1 MVNGFIAKLR
11 SPLMSSKKLR
21 FAIIGALNT
30 GIDFSVF
37 VTLVYF
43 GLIPFFANI
52 VSTSLGMICSFIL
65 NKRFTFPESSGNKR
79 AQLAKFL
86 AFTLTGLWVIQ
97 PIVIYSFTHAV
108 NALSNG
114 HPNLTLLNAAGKL
127 LSICVSLV
135 WNYYWYSTVVFAEK
149 NTNVKTPAS
158 DQS

>member
-1 MVNGFIAKLR
+1 MLNGLIAKLR
-11 SPLMSSKKLR
+11 LLLTGSKKIR
-21 FAIIGALNT
+21 FAMIGALNT

-86 AFTLTGLWVIQ
+86 GFTLTGLWIIQ
-97 PIVIYSFTHAV
+97 PMVIYGFTHAV
-108 NALSNG
+108 SALSNG
-114 HPNLTLLNAAGKL
+114 RPNLTMLNAAGKL

-135 WNYYWYSTVVFAEK
+135 WNYYWYSTVVFAKK
-149 NTNVKTPAS
+149 NTHVETSSPS
-158 DQS
+158 